1 MTVTNIWFK
10 TIGDRNVNEWILTM
24 DTFIDNPTPRSED
37 QFIELIKDN
46 ILELMDEEETA
57 YYICH
62 LFWDY
67 FNNPCKLLC
76 IIKSAPG
83 YNFNIFLR
91 NQYCSEIFEIIW
103 MKKDGPPIEYVYL
116 FDEIDWFFENIDIEP
131 VKKEFEF
138 ICAVTKFSKLN
149 ITVNEWKNKYYV

>member
-1 MTVTNIWFK
+1 MKVSNIWHK
-10 TIGDRNVNEWILTM
+10 TIGDKSVNEWILSM
-24 DTFIDNPTPRSED
+24 DKYIDNPTPHSENE
-37 QFIELIKDN
+37 FIQIIKN
-46 ILELMDEEETA
+46 YVLELLDEEETA

-62 LFWDY
+62 LYWDY
-67 FNNPCKLLC
+67 FNHPYKLLC
-76 IIKSAPG
+76 IIKESPG

-91 NQYCSEIFEIIW
+91 NQYSAEIFECIW

-138 ICAVTKFSKLN
+138 ICAVTKFSKLQ
-149 ITVNEWKNKYYV
+149 ITINEWKNKYYF